1 MFKQFLVAALVAF
14 SCYGPAIAQTDYPS
28 KPVRIVVPFPPGGS
42 VDSAARVIA
51 QKLAERIGQPVLVEN
66 RPGAAGMVGSD
77 FVAKSPADGYTLI
90 WGTVSSH
97 AINMSLYSKVPYD
110 NLRDFAPII
119 QLLEQP
125 LMIVVPV
132 ASKIGTLAEL
142 IHSLRTRTAQ
152 YNFGTAGAGTTGHLT
167 GELLKKLTGGNLTH
181 IPYKGSSPML
191 TNLVG
196 GQIDIG
202 IDNLPSAL
210 ALVRG
215 GKLRGV
221 AITSLARSGLAP
233 DIPALSEAIPDLQ
246 VFAWQGLFAA
256 AGTPAPILDRLFR
269 EIRNILQDPVLGT
282 RLVESGT
289 YPAASSSREEFAAFV
304 QQETLRWAEIVKAS
318 GAKVD

>member
-1 MFKQFLVAALVAF
+1 MFKQFLVAVLVVLSSA
-14 SCYGPAIAQTDYPS
+14 PTIAQTDYPS
-28 KPVRIVVPFPPGGS
+28 KPVRIVVPYPPGGS
-42 VDSAARVIA
+42 VDSAARLIS
-51 QKLAERIGQPVLVEN
+51 QRLTERIGQPVVVEN
-66 RPGAAGMVGSD
+66 RPGAAGLVGSD
-77 FVAKSPADGYTLI
+77 FVAKSPPDGYTLV

-110 NLRDFAPII
+110 NLRDFAPIT

-132 ASKIGTLAEL
+132 SSKIGTLQEL
-142 IHSLRTRTAQ
+142 IRSLRTRSAQ

-167 GELLKKLTGGNLTH
+167 GELLKKLTGGDLTH
-181 IPYKGSSPML
+181 VAYKGSSPML
-191 TNLVG
+191 TDLVG
-196 GQIDIG
+196 GQIEMG

-215 GKLRGV
+215 GKLKGL
-221 AITSLARSGLAP
+221 AITSLARSRLAP
-233 DIPALSEAIPDLQ
+233 DIPTLSEAIPGLQ
-246 VFAWQGLFAA
+246 VVAWQGLFAP

-269 EIRNILQDPVLGT
+269 EIRNILQDPVLNT

-289 YPAASSSREEFAAFV
+289 NPAASSSREEFAAFV
-304 QQETLRWAEIVKAS
+304 RQETLRWAEIVKAS